1 MKTFI
6 VVLPARMHSKRLH
19 GKPLIKIGGLPM
31 IIRTYF
37 QCLKAVNKK
46 LIYIATDNVKIK
58 KVCNLYGAQCI
69 LTSKKCLTGTD
80 RVAEVSKKIKAKFYI
95 NVQGDEPFFNPAD
108 LKKIILYAKKNPTTI
123 INGYTKIYDRESF
136 ERTSTPKLVF
146 DKNQNLLYISR
157 APIPSNKKREFKF
170 GWRQVCAYSF
180 PFEAL
185 KFFSKFKKKT
195 FLESLEDIEILR
207 FIENNIKVKMIK
219 MTNKSI
225 SIDEKKD
232 LIKAKIYL

>member
-108 LKKIILYAKKNPTTI
+108 LKKIILYAKKI
-123 INGYTKIYDRESF
+123 
-136 ERTSTPKLVF
+136 L
-146 DKNQNLLYISR
+146 QLL
-157 APIPSNKKREFKF
+157 
-170 GWRQVCAYSF
+170 
-180 PFEAL
+180 
-185 KFFSKFKKKT
+185 
-195 FLESLEDIEILR
+195 
-207 FIENNIKVKMIK
+207 
-219 MTNKSI
+219 
-225 SIDEKKD
+225 
-232 LIKAKIYL
+232 